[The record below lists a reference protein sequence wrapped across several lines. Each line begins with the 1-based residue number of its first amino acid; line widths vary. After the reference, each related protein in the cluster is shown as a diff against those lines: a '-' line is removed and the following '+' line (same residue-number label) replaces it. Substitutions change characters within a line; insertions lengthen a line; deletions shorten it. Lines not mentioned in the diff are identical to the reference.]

1 MVIYNRMLTSTGRT
15 DAVDRFSVLLSRQ
28 MLHCS
33 ATIRDIAL
41 IGDVSKSDMFVGQ
54 EEDDLS
60 SHDLNS
66 RGITLGNGGG

>member
-1 MVIYNRMLTSTGRT
+1 VVIYNRMLTSTGRT

-41 IGDVSKSDMFVGQ
+41 IGDISKSGVFVGQ
-54 EEDDLS
+54 EGDLC

-66 RGITLGNGGG
+66 RGTALSRRR

>member
-1 MVIYNRMLTSTGRT
+1 MVIYNQMLMSTSHA
-15 DAVDRFSVLLSRQ
+15 DAVDRFSVLLPQ
-28 MLHCS
+28 QVLPCC